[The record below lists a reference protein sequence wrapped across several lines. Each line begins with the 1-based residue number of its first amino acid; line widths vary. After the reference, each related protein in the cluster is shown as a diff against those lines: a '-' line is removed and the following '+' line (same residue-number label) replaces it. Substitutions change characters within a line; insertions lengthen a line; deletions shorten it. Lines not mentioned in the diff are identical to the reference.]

1 MTGDKP
7 VKVQPAF
14 DKYNAAYPKMCLLL
28 SIMKPLSMKHEKMR
42 ITSGMRRMTQLC
54 FYRIGERKWV
64 WRGRIKGKHEVWK
77 GPTVVKKRQ

>member
-7 VKVQPAF
+7 EKIQPAC
-14 DKYNAAYPKMCLLL
+14 DKCNAAYPKMCLLL

-42 ITSGMRRMTQLC
+42 ITSEMRRMTQLC

-64 WRGRIKGKHEVWK
+64 WRGRIKRKHKVRN
-77 GPTVVKKRQ
+77 GPS